1 MPQPHVL
8 HHNPLS
14 PAPEE
19 SRRLCP
25 HTRGSAR
32 GPHSCPS
39 GPRRTESPLCTPD
52 RPPPDGHPHHGKPRK
67 TPVNAA
73 INYVRRLGS
82 PYFKML
88 VLSNNLWTQH
98 TPAQPTGA
106 LPRDWQ
112 AESGIHMDAPR
123 PKQQT
128 ALERGLEAHTPE
140 PRGADP
146 RRAHTA
152 KQAGQHST
160 HTRPPRGPASKE
172 KASNR
177 A

>member
-1 MPQPHVL
+1 MFGVVFLYTRSLWFLFIVGLLPVGGQPQRIENRHPSVPAWPPPRTNLTSAGHCDFVKLLLGCFLPGL
-8 HHNPLS
+8 HACSTLQALNSNAPISWPVCTTPPALPS
-14 PAPEE
+14 PA
-19 SRRLCP
+19 
-25 HTRGSAR
+25 
-32 GPHSCPS
+32 
-39 GPRRTESPLCTPD
+39 
-52 RPPPDGHPHHGKPRK
+52 
-67 TPVNAA
+67 
-73 INYVRRLGS
+73 
-82 PYFKML
+82 
-88 VLSNNLWTQH
+88 
-98 TPAQPTGA
+98 GA

-112 AESGIHMDAPR
+112 AESGIHIDAPR

-128 ALERGLEAHTPE
+128 ALERGLEAQMPE